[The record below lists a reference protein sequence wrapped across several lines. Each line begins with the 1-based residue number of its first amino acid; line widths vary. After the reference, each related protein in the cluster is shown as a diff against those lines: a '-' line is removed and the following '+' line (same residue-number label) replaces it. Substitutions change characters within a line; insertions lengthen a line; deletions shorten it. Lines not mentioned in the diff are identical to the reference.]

1 MMSDEEKLRI
11 FKKAYVIACKL
22 IHDNPPS
29 NMNIYSNPDYLRA
42 ILRAKDDHEG
52 KYWQIAFLNQV
63 MKEEGEQ

>member
-1 MMSDEEKLRI
+1 MISNEEKLEI

-42 ILRAKDDHEG
+42 IMHMQDDPEG
-52 KYWQIAFLNQV
+52 KYWQVAFLNQA
-63 MKEEGEQ
+63 MKERGEQ